1 MYYLISIYHLI
12 LFVAVSLVYFPIA
25 VIVRV
30 VTVWFDRRLAFLH
43 LTSTVWASSY
53 TWFSPI
59 WSVTVTGREHVDRKK
74 AYVIASNHQSMLDIP
89 VIYRSFLHFKW
100 VSKASLFKIPVI
112 GWNLWMNRHIKLD
125 RSSMQSQRKMLR
137 QCAENIQNGSSV
149 MIFPEGTRSRNGELR
164 AFKEGAFLV
173 ALQQKTDI
181 LPIVLDGSYRALPE
195 KGFFPNKKQNIRLHI
210 LPPVP
215 YETFKDMGIRQLSEH
230 IRSMIAVEL
239 AGMRENRAD
248 VNLKGCS

>member
-12 LFVAVSLVYFPIA
+12 LFIAVSLVYFPIA
-25 VIVRV
+25 VIVRI

-164 AFKEGAFLV
+164 AFKEGAFLI

-215 YETFKDMGIRQLSEH
+215 YETFKDMGVRQLSEH
-230 IRSMIAVEL
+230 IRGIIADEL
-239 AGMRENRAD
+239 AKMRTNQA
-248 VNLKGCS
+248 GY

>member
-12 LFVAVSLVYFPIA
+12 LFVVSSLIYFPFA

-30 VTVWFDRRLAFLH
+30 STVWFDRRLAFLH
-43 LTSTVWASSY
+43 LTSTVWASTY

-59 WSVTVTGREHVDRKK
+59 WRVTVTGRKNVDPGK
-74 AYVIASNHQSMLDIP
+74 AYVMACNHQSLLDIP
-89 VIYRSFLHFKW
+89 VIYRAFLHFKW

-112 GWNLWMNRHIKLD
+112 GWNLWMNRHISLD

-137 QCAENIQNGSSV
+137 QCAEAIQNGSSL

-164 AFKEGAFLV
+164 AFKEGVFLI

-181 LPIVLDGSYRALPE
+181 LPIVLDGSYKALPE
-195 KGFFPNKKQNIRLHI
+195 KGFFPNRKQNISMHI
-210 LPPVP
+210 LPPVR
-215 YETFKDMGIRQLSEH
+215 YETFKDMGIRQLSNH
-230 IRSMIAVEL
+230 IRNIIADEL
-239 AGMRENRAD
+239 ARMRA
-248 VNLKGCS
+248 K